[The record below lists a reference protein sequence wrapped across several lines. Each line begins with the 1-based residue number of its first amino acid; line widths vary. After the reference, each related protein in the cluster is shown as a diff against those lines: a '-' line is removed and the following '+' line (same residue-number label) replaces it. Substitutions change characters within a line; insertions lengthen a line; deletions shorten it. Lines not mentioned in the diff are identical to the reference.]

1 MLCQQYLKG
10 ALPETIFNLWLA
22 EEEHVLL
29 DREELQRK
37 ARQNQRAL
45 QRQVAQC
52 RSTRSTRAHLEHIE
66 PRNSFNTSFCEQLET
81 LNPVPAFLTPLRTGL
96 GLLGTINPTPKGPSI
111 Y

>member
-66 PRNSFNTSFCEQLET
+66 PETHRTRASANRPET
-81 LNPVPAFLTPLRTGL
+81 LNL
-96 GLLGTINPTPKGPSI
+96 
-111 Y
+111 